1 MRWAISDSLVSD
13 VFQETKD
20 MSNNNYLVK
29 RLERIFNSI
38 MLIPVFAT
46 LHQDCGLTIFKIT
59 VELENGQWE

>member
-1 MRWAISDSLVSD
+1 MHWATSDSLLSD

-20 MSNNNYLVK
+20 MSNNNCLVK

-38 MLIPVFAT
+38 MLIPVFAM
-46 LHQDCGLTIFKIT
+46 LHQDYGLTIFKIT